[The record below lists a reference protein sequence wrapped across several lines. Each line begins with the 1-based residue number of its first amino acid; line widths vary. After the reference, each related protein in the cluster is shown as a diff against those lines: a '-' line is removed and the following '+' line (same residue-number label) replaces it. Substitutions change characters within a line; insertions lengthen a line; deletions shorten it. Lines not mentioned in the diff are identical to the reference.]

1 MKLSTSEFVRRWC
14 LHIQPHQLTKTR
26 CFGGWSNSRRE
37 AYLAKM
43 QSAYDMI
50 DGSPVEEPSA
60 EVIDSAASLCC
71 EHCGG
76 ESLTLIGQERKPSW
90 SVLLRLDSE
99 CSPWW
104 YQASQE
110 LEEKRLWDAAMGE
123 GFYAWYVAHVL
134 RPSESAREIEPPY
147 CRSPKQ
153 LLLPGLDDV
162 ADKAGT
168 YYANSL

>member
-1 MKLSTSEFVRRWC
+1 MKLSTSKFVRRWC

-43 QSAYDMI
+43 QSAFDMI
-50 DGSPVEEPSA
+50 GGSPVEEPSA

-90 SVLLRLDSE
+90 SVLLRLDSQ

-134 RPSESAREIEPPY
+134 RPSESARELEPPY

-168 YYANSL
+168 YYANSF